1 MATITITLKLPFLGL
16 NQNKV
21 QEFEHWQ
28 QVNTQVA
35 NEILLLPKDER
46 RKLTS
51 KDFAHIEIASM
62 FINQTIRNANAETK
76 VKKFHCLPLEVNN
89 QGWSIHK
96 VGDTYSL
103 SFSLQHGR
111 SKRIPLEIHQA
122 NQTNILAMLLTEQA
136 HKGSMKLWRSRKGI
150 WYALLSVS
158 MEVPDPLLYRS
169 HSYAVC
175 SLKTEQF
182 IGIDMGVVKIA
193 VDSQGEEFS
202 GAPVE
207 KVRQRYHNLRKTLQK
222 KGSKSAKRHLKKIS
236 RRETNYR
243 KDVNHVISKKL
254 VEKAKDTQ
262 SGIAVENLKHIRDR
276 VIVRKS
282 QRATHHSW
290 SFSQLQGF
298 IEYKAKIGGVP
309 FIIVDARNTSR
320 ECSECHHIDKK
331 NRKTQSLFL
340 CLNCG
345 HNENADLN
353 ASKVISQRASVNKPI
368 AVRPKLFPVHALG
381 TASSIHTA

>member
-51 KDFAHIEIASM
+51 KDFADVEIASM

-76 VKKFHCLPLEVNN
+76 VKQFDRLPLEVNN

-96 VGDTYSL
+96 VGETYSL
-103 SFSLQHGR
+103 SFSLKRGR
-111 SKRIPLEIHQA
+111 TKRIPLEIHQA
-122 NQTNILAMLLTEQA
+122 NHTNILAMLLTEQA

-158 MEVPDPLLYRS
+158 MEVPDPL
-169 HSYAVC
+169 
-175 SLKTEQF
+175 KTEQF
-182 IGIDMGVVKIA
+182 IGVDMGVVKIA

-202 GAPVE
+202 GSPVE

-236 RRETNYR
+236 RREANYR

-262 SGIAVENLKHIRDR
+262 SGIAIENLKGIRKR
-276 VIVRKS
+276 VTVRKS
-282 QRATHHSW
+282 QRAKHHSW
-290 SFSQLQGF
+290 AFYQLGSF
-298 IEYKAKIGGVP
+298 IEYKAKREGIP
-309 FIIVDARNTSR
+309 FVKVDARNTSR
-320 ECSECHHIDKK
+320 ECSQCHHIDKK
-331 NRKTQSLFL
+331 NRKTQALFL

-345 HNENADLN
+345 HSDNADHN
-353 ASKVISQRASVNKPI
+353 AAKVISQRASVNKPI
-368 AVRPKLFPVHALG
+368 AVRPTLLPVHAPG

>member
-1 MATITITLKLPFLGL
+1 MAKATITLKLPFLGL
-16 NQNKV
+16 NQNKA

-28 QVNTQVA
+28 EVNTQVA

-46 RKLTS
+46 MELTS

-76 VKKFHCLPLEVNN
+76 VKKFDCLPLEVNN

-96 VGDTYSL
+96 VGETYSL
-103 SFSLQHGR
+103 SFSLKRGR
-111 SKRIPLEIHQA
+111 TKRIPLEIHQA
-122 NQTNILAMLLTEQA
+122 NHTDILAMLINEQA
-136 HKGSMKLWRSRKGI
+136 HKGSLKLWRSPKGI
-150 WYALLSVS
+150 WYALISVS
-158 MEVPDPLLYRS
+158 MEVPDPL
-169 HSYAVC
+169 
-175 SLKTEQF
+175 KTAQF
-182 IGIDMGVVKIA
+182 IGVDMGIVKIA

-207 KVRQRYHNLRKTLQK
+207 KVRQRYHNLRKNLQK
-222 KGSKSAKRHLKKIS
+222 KGSKSAKRHLKKIN

-243 KDVNHVISKKL
+243 KDKNHIISKRI
-254 VEKAKDTQ
+254 VEKAKETQ

-298 IEYKAKIGGVP
+298 IEYKAKLNGIP

-320 ECSECHHIDKK
+320 ECSECHHIDKA
-331 NRKTQSLFL
+331 NRKTQAQFL
-340 CLNCG
+340 CLSCG
-345 HNENADLN
+345 HNENADHN
-353 ASKVISQRASVNKPI
+353 AAKVISQRASVNKPI
-368 AVRPKLFPVHALG
+368 AVRPKLFPSLALG
-381 TASSIHTA
+381 TASSIHTAKAVGWSI